1 MGDGFF
7 FQPAGD
13 GPRLY
18 GFLHG
23 VPSGVTP
30 RDEGAVLVHPFME
43 ERQDS
48 HQVSRNLGEDLAR
61 DGFPALR
68 FDLYG
73 AGDSAGEWHEG
84 TVERWVDDV
93 VGAAAELRRRAGV
106 ARVALLGLRFGG
118 TLAALAARRAEASR
132 LVLWQPI
139 VKGEAYAQDL
149 LRAHLSAEMVLHKR
163 AGISREVLVQRLSEG
178 EGVNLFGYQLSPAQY
193 KGLCGIDLTRD
204 LAGFTAPTL
213 AVDVVRTA
221 QARESKDL
229 RALVEALGPSATY
242 ARAVETQSLY
252 TEAKVHYTR
261 ADQVSEVTRAW
272 LRA

>member
-7 FQPAGD
+7 FQPTG

-18 GFLHG
+18 GFLH
-23 VPSGVTP
+23 TP
-30 RDEGAVLVHPFME
+30 PEGASSRDEGAVLVHPFME

-84 TVERWVDDV
+84 TVQRWLEDI

-132 LVLWQPI
+132 LVLWQPV

-163 AGISREVLVQRLSEG
+163 AGISREVLVQRLQAG
-178 EGVNLFGYQLSPAQY
+178 ERINLFGYDLSPEQY
-193 KGLCGIDLTRD
+193 QGLCAVDLVRD
-204 LAGFTAPTL
+204 LAGFTAPVL
-213 AVDVVRTA
+213 VVDVVRTA

-229 RALVEALGPSATY
+229 KALVEALGAGATY